1 MNLLPSKWQRAPMY
15 LHCRNLSIM
24 TPDQGRIKV
33 ILMHNL
39 AQPSFPFCYFYLFG
53 CSCSFSTLNCR
64 LFFMRPFLYVF
75 LSGAIGVGF
84 YGNEEANNGIM
95 YLSGAV
101 NDAMDTIS
109 RMKSEVSTQV
119 VLFLT

>member
-1 MNLLPSKWQRAPMY
+1 
-15 LHCRNLSIM
+15 
-24 TPDQGRIKV
+24 
-33 ILMHNL
+33 
-39 AQPSFPFCYFYLFG
+39 
-53 CSCSFSTLNCR
+53 
-64 LFFMRPFLYVF
+64 MRPFLYVF

-109 RMKSEVSTQV
+109 RMKSQVSTQV
-119 VLFLT
+119 GLFLT